1 MIDRLFQSGIF
12 IEGNRYLCYLEAFY
26 LHILNLQHVRVC
38 QNRIINPKHLTVL
51 RLLFEQVALDAC
63 INGLRGNDFLTDC
76 IDWRIC
82 NLCKQLLEVV
92 KQRLM
97 TLGKYGQRGVDS
109 HCTRAFSSICCHI

>member
-26 LHILNLQHVRVC
+26 LHIFNLQHIRVC
-38 QNRIINPKHLTVL
+38 QNRIINPQHLTVF

-63 INGLRGNDFLTDC
+63 INSLRGNDFLADR
-76 IDWRIC
+76 IDWRVC

-97 TLGKYGQRGVDS
+97 TLGKYGQRSVDS
-109 HCTRAFSSICCHI
+109 HCARAFSPICCHI